1 MTKIIKLLYYCV
13 NRFYF
18 TIMVFLDA
26 GLPNDALIELQT
38 IMCII
43 LQATFFYML
52 LMMPSFLSSTDH
64 DCVVFLIFLLSLNWY
79 IRNSRFSDGCRASPA
94 T

>member
-1 MTKIIKLLYYCV
+1 MAENIKKRRIPMTKISKLLYYCV

-43 LQATFFYML
+43 LQPTFFL
-52 LMMPSFLSSTDH
+52 HVADDAQLPIVDRS
-64 DCVVFLIFLLSLNWY
+64 
-79 IRNSRFSDGCRASPA
+79 
-94 T
+94 

>member
-1 MTKIIKLLYYCV
+1 MTKISKLLYYCV

-43 LQATFFYML
+43 LQATFF
-52 LMMPSFLSSTDH
+52 T
-64 DCVVFLIFLLSLNWY
+64 C
-79 IRNSRFSDGCRASPA
+79 C
-94 T
+94 